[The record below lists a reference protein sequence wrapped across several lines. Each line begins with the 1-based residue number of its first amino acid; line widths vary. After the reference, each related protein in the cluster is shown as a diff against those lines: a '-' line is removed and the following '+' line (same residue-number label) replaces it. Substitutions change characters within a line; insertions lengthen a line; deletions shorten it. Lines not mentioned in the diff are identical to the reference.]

1 MTVRSLPTRFPP
13 VLQPAEA
20 ESAEASAD
28 LAARSNA
35 WENEGGAG
43 G

>member
-13 VLQPAEA
+13 VLQLAKA
-20 ESAEASAD
+20 ESAEASTD